1 MMNLKQ
7 LFEHMQDI
15 QSANPQQSIIDLPI
29 YDSSG
34 DEIKDVYLLSDE
46 KVGFYIELSSMRET
60 DREHV

>member
-1 MMNLKQ
+1 MNLKQ

>member
-1 MMNLKQ
+1 MNLKQ

-29 YDSSG
+29 FDSNG

-60 DREHV
+60 DREL